1 MMMINPKR
9 LPAGYAAMLA
19 TMVAA
24 TLLLTAC
31 SGGGGGADT
40 KTGFGGSGD
49 PPPPTNALTAS
60 GPLSTVG
67 VAGIAAT
74 GLDDR
79 ASPIFINAQAGQ
91 PFTALKLGMVA
102 EVTGTIPTNSTST
115 TPGTA
120 TNIIVESAVV
130 GPVSSVDLANRRV
143 IVLPL
148 TMQIDQNTIFE
159 GLSSLASLSAGMRVE
174 VYGLPQQES
183 KTVLATRLISLPA
196 ASGAPVELLGTA
208 TSVSAFQFT
217 LQGVTVS
224 TGTLASVT
232 TPTGI
237 VPGTSSIVENARVR
251 AAGNYS
257 VGSNSMVAS
266 QVVTG
271 IPLIRND
278 NTNIVLDGIVQ
289 SVGANGRFRLNETD
303 VETTAANAATA
314 TIGSRVQVKGVKTAG
329 VLVAT
334 DFRRIGAGERLQYV
348 VQGEIAN
355 LVSAANFSVRGESI
369 NASAATFVGGT
380 AADLI
385 NGRTVRI
392 KAQATAGR
400 LEATEV
406 SFVVS

>member
-1 MMMINPKR
+1 MMMNRNR
-9 LPAGYAAMLA
+9 LPAGSAAMFVA
-19 TMVAA
+19 MVAA

-31 SGGGGGADT
+31 GGGGGADT

-49 PPPPTNALTAS
+49 PPPPTNALTAA
-60 GPLSTVG
+60 GPLSSVG

-79 ASPIFINAQAGQ
+79 ASPIFINTQAGQ

-102 EVTGTIPTNSTST
+102 EVTGTIPANATSA

-120 TNIIVESAVV
+120 TNIIVESAIV
-130 GPVSSVDLANRRV
+130 GSVSSVDLTNQRV

-148 TMQIDQNTIFE
+148 TVQIDQNTIFE
-159 GLSSLASLSAGMRVE
+159 GLTSLASLNPGMRVE
-174 VYGLPQQES
+174 VYGLPQPES

-196 ASGAPVELLGTA
+196 VAGAPVELLGTA
-208 TSVSAFQFT
+208 TNVSAFQFT
-217 LQGVTVS
+217 LQGAAVS
-224 TGTLASVT
+224 IGTLANVI

-237 VPGTSSIVENARVR
+237 VPGTSSIVENARLRVS
-251 AAGNYS
+251 GNYS
-257 VGSNSMVAS
+257 VGSNSLVAN
-266 QVVTG
+266 QIVTG
-271 IPLIRND
+271 IPVVRND

-289 SVGANGRFRLNETD
+289 SVGANGRFRLNDTD
-303 VETTAANAATA
+303 VETTAVNAATA
-314 TIGSRVQVKGVKTAG
+314 TIGSRIQVKGVKTAG

-334 DFRRIGAGERLQYV
+334 DFRRIGVGERIQYV

-355 LVSAANFSVRGESI
+355 LVSAGNFKIRGESI
-369 NASAATFVGGT
+369 SASTATFVGGT
-380 AADLI
+380 AADLV

-392 KAQATAGR
+392 KVQVVAGR

-406 SFVVS
+406 SFVLG